1 MDQYDYSR
9 ISYLETTY
17 LPPGYKGNVYN
28 MSYKWQDIIKPTND
42 PIKILE
48 IGAYHGAN
56 VCCLTMTHALHV
68 DSEIHC
74 VDPWYD
80 YDGYPE
86 YRDKDE
92 QKSNYSKFIH
102 NISKL
107 NPVHLNKIHIHR
119 MKSEDY
125 AKRFQDESFHII
137 YIDGNHEKLFVFEDA
152 LISHKM
158 IKKGGWIVFDDAHDK
173 QVLEAIQMFVNLY
186 KESCYDEIVIKN
198 SQVFM
203 RRRV

>member
-17 LPPGYKGNVYN
+17 LPQGYKGNVYN

-42 PIKILE
+42 PIKVLE

-92 QKSNYSKFIH
+92 QKSNYFKFIH

-119 MKSEDY
+119 MKSDDY
-125 AKRFQDESFHII
+125 AKRFQDESFDII

-203 RRRV
+203 KRRV